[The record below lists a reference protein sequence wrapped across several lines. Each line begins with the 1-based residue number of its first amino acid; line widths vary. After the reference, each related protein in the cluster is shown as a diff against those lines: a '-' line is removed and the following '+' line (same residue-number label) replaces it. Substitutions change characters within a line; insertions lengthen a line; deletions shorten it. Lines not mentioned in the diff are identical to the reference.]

1 MKNAFLQEKS
11 SEAYR
16 TAQTSTAAAIDML
29 YLCNGNEGKRAGKEA
44 FL

>member
-16 TAQTSTAAAIDML
+16 TAQTSTAAAIDM
-29 YLCNGNEGKRAGKEA
+29 GKRAGKEA